1 MIKNPF
7 AQDNQTGLLNFCFVA
22 FGLLLFLGILVFIYL
37 FSEFF
42 SSIFPEQFLNLFD
55 LTKSGNLFQWFLAAI
70 WLKIAIDARIIFLL
84 SKGIEPQFVKRFLWL
99 LVALFA
105 VILSMS
111 SVCSLISISGNLIW
125 DYFLSFSPDKSVI
138 QMMIRCFRFLLM
150 ISVAICVCLFYNS
163 LSCFNYQKKF
173 LYLILTISFL
183 TFGLAS
189 SVKNSASSSTQKEV
203 SPNLVADLKPETENK
218 PSLEI
223 SQKDHLTSIPVLNVS
238 DSKEVKESTLEIL
251 DDSKKT
257 DHSTQNPQTNKPA
270 ESELSGKPEQLANSF
285 LNSQDFSAANQKE
298 TKESQSDN
306 VSIFVSIE
314 SQSDK
319 KQGKDIRFEEL
330 LGWQL
335 SLEEN
340 LNLSKQ
346 IEAYCGLQG
355 SVESRIIPQEYYFDV
370 LRCNVSLYYGFY
382 GFAVILFYFVIFM
395 ILRSVRMSHKFLKNE
410 FNHNAAVL
418 SLMENEKKFFKL

>member
-22 FGLLLFLGILVFIYL
+22 FGLLLFWGILVFIYF

-42 SSIFPEQFLNLFD
+42 SSVFPEQFLNLFD
-55 LTKSGNLFQWFLAAI
+55 LTKPGNLFQWFLAAI

-84 SKGIEPQFVKRFLWL
+84 SKGIESQFVKRFLWL
-99 LVALFA
+99 FVALFA
-105 VILSMS
+105 IILSMS
-111 SVCSLISISGNLIW
+111 SVCSLLSIFGNLIW
-125 DYFLSFSPDKSVI
+125 DYFLSFSPDESAI
-138 QMMIRCFRFLLM
+138 QIMTHCFRFLLM
-150 ISVAICVCLFYNS
+150 INVAVCVCLFYKS

-189 SVKNSASSSTQKEV
+189 SVKNSASSLTQKKV
-203 SPNLVADLKPETENK
+203 SSNLVADLKNETEDKSN
-218 PSLEI
+218 LEI
-223 SQKDHLTSIPVLNVS
+223 SQKDHLTFIPVLNVS
-238 DSKEVKESTLEIL
+238 NSKEVNESSAEIL
-251 DDSKKT
+251 DDSKQT
-257 DHSTQNPQTNKPA
+257 DNITRNPQADQLT
-270 ESELSGKPEQLANSF
+270 ESELS
-285 LNSQDFSAANQKE
+285 D
-298 TKESQSDN
+298 ESQSDKAA
-306 VSIFVSIE
+306 VFVSIE

-319 KQGKDIRFEEL
+319 KLGKDIRFEEL

-346 IEAYCGLQG
+346 IEDYCGLQG
-355 SVESRIIPQEYYFDV
+355 SFESRIIPQEYYFDV

-382 GFAVILFYFVIFM
+382 GFAVIMFYFVIFM
-395 ILRSVRMSHKFLKNE
+395 ILRSVRMSRKLLRNE

-418 SLMENEKKFFKL
+418 SLMENEKKIFNL